1 MENHDIMVSQL
12 YDQFVA
18 PTYGRFPIHPKR
30 GKGTDLWDEG
40 GKRYLD
46 FGAGVA
52 VNSLGHAHPALLE
65 VFASQPADLLHCS
78 NLYQPR
84 GQGELARMLTEQVV
98 QVPGKCFF
106 SNSGTEA
113 NEGLIKL
120 ARRFGEAV
128 PASSGKPRREI
139 ISFLGSFHGRST
151 GAMAATGQEKVRE
164 GFGPLMGNFVHL
176 PFNDIEAFHQGL
188 TEDSVAVLL
197 EAVQGEGGVRVA
209 TPEFLNEVAES
220 CRERN
225 MLLLLDEVQ
234 CGMGRCGELNGWSA
248 IDAAGGIVPDG
259 ISWAKGL
266 GAGFPIGAIWFKDR
280 PAGGGSLC
288 DLLGPGSHGATY
300 GGSPLAC
307 AIAKVV
313 IETIVSEQLEKNAAI
328 LGERIINEANRRG
341 LPMISAVRGLG
352 LMVGFQLD
360 PDVIAG
366 VAGFTGDDRAASLIV
381 VDALAEEGLLT
392 VPAGTD
398 VVRWLPPLVVTEADV
413 DEAFDIMD
421 KILNKLMT

>member
-1 MENHDIMVSQL
+1 
-12 YDQFVA
+12 
-18 PTYGRFPIHPKR
+18 
-30 GKGTDLWDEG
+30 
-40 GKRYLD
+40 
-46 FGAGVA
+46 
-52 VNSLGHAHPALLE
+52 
-65 VFASQPADLLHCS
+65 
-78 NLYQPR
+78 
-84 GQGELARMLTEQVV
+84 
-98 QVPGKCFF
+98 
-106 SNSGTEA
+106 
-113 NEGLIKL
+113 
-120 ARRFGEAV
+120 
-128 PASSGKPRREI
+128 
-139 ISFLGSFHGRST
+139 
-151 GAMAATGQEKVRE
+151 MAATGQEKVRE